1 MRAALIF
8 LLFFCSGVVL
18 AALYVFLQ
26 AFFRSKTATVLFD
39 SFFSVGA
46 IASFVWAFVFL
57 SDGVFRAYV
66 IVAPIAG
73 VVISVFLFKPTLDK
87 WSSALYNALT
97 RKTSEGDDDGKVV
110 LQKVV
115 GNFDGG
121 GDIAGGNSVV
131 RSADVP
137 DAKGNA

>member
-8 LLFFCSGVVL
+8 LLFFCSGVAL

-46 IASFVWAFVFL
+46 IASFVWTFVFL

-97 RKTSEGDDDGKVV
+97 RKTLEGDDGKVV

-121 GDIAGGNSVV
+121 GDTASGNSVV

-137 DAKGNA
+137 DAKSNA